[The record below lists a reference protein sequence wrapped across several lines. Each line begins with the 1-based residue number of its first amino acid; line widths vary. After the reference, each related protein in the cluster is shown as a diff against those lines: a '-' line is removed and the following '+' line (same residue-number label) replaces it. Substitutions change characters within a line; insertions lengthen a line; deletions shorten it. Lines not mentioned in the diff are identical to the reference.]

1 MPATAAGLGVR
12 DPYDPGQAI
21 PAAARLLGG
30 HLRALGSVPLA
41 LAAYN
46 AGPGAVRRYGGVPPF
61 RETQAYVARVM
72 ALAGGAGG
80 LAAPLGG
87 EVVLL
92 RAGDRFV

>member
-1 MPATAAGLGVR
+1 
-12 DPYDPGQAI
+12 
-21 PAAARLLGG
+21 
-30 HLRALGSVPLA
+30 
-41 LAAYN
+41 
-46 AGPGAVRRYGGVPPF
+46 VRRYGGVPPF